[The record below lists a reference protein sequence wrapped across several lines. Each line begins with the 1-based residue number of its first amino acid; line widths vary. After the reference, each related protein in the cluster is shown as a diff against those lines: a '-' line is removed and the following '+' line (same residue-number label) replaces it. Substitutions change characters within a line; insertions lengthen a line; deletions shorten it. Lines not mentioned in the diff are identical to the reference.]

1 MDSTPQPPVPAGGPI
16 DQPAAGPPKERPKWK
31 HVIIMTLGGIAL
43 AVGGCGAFLS
53 GLNDTNALSILGGI
67 GFVAGVILFCIG
79 AITGIVYIVTAI
91 FRSGKS

>member
-16 DQPAAGPPKERPKWK
+16 DQPAADPPKERPKWK
-31 HVIIMTLGGIAL
+31 HVIIMTLGGMAL
-43 AVGGCGAFLS
+43 AIGGCGAFLS